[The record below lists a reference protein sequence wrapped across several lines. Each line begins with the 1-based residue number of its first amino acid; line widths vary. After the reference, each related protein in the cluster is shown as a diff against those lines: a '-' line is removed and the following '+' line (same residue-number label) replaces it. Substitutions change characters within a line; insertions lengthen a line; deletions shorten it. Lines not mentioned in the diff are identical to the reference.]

1 MTTIT
6 ESNLS
11 QTLDLSGFAG
21 ISLPALV
28 VEYPTREDF
37 PSIGKPD
44 RLYQAMD
51 EGMPYRWS
59 PSANAY
65 ALTIPIIDAG
75 TF

>member
-11 QTLDLSGFAG
+11 QQLDLSSFDLTLPG
-21 ISLPALV
+21 IV
-28 VEYPTREDF
+28 VEYPTRSNF
-37 PSIGKPD
+37 PSVGKAD

-59 PSANAY
+59 TTASAY
-65 ALTIPIIDAG
+65 ALMIPILDCG

>member
-11 QTLDLSGFAG
+11 QQLDLSSFDLTLPG
-21 ISLPALV
+21 II
-28 VEYPTREDF
+28 VEYPTRSAF
-37 PSIGKPD
+37 PSTGKAD
-44 RLYQAMD
+44 RLYMALD

-59 PSANAY
+59 PTASDY
-65 ALTIPIIDAG
+65 ALMIPILDCG